1 MNDDSLLFE
10 KLKTSRRDY
19 LLRGTGGCFGGN
31 LLASPSKKKLIRSLT
46 VVQQRSRKKY
56 PVKPSDYQ
64 LYEEVGVGSSGIVY
78 RALCVSF
85 SEIVAIK
92 VVDLDKPSA
101 TLDTIC
107 HGVQVM
113 ALNSHPNVLRAH
125 CSFVVDCNL
134 WVVMPYIAG
143 GSCLHLMKAI
153 YQEGFKESV
162 IASFL
167 REVLK
172 ALFYLHN
179 QGQIHGNVKAGNI
192 LVDASGAVILGD
204 FGFSTCT
211 FDNGDTQ
218 CSTKAFVGTSNWMAP
233 EVKEQPRS
241 CGPGI
246 DIWSFG
252 ITALELSQ
260 GHDSFNKDSPMK
272 TSLQRLNGGNNN
284 ERHKKLSK
292 PFLEMIAK
300 CLKKDA
306 SQRPSAIKLLKHSF
320 FKNALNSEVE
330 AETVF
335 DGLPPLGDQFKALKL
350 KEAGTLEE
358 KKVSSEEQGDQ
369 SQSEY
374 KKGVSSWNF
383 NLEDLEFQTSSIQDA
398 EELHYTKAIE
408 NPNPMK
414 EIESMVKTELVGPEN
429 NGQGGDYMIHLQSHS
444 LEDSVPLQSR
454 NGLKENVDVF
464 EGDIN
469 PHSMPEMEHI
479 KFKDH
484 KLVVLQAQKD
494 DGSKVHD
501 CGDTLEKKDSI
512 LEDGH
517 HVSEQIP
524 NVGNVP
530 PGGDKSNR
538 DQHQTKLEQNS
549 SRSTNFQRVNVTHSS
564 DCIYRRTNTAGNR
577 DSLGEM
583 SAVPAVQK
591 KGRFKVTSENLDP
604 EPPTVVPSSTNSKS
618 TVAMATILPFMQ
630 NISERNDTQRE
641 QIVNLIKSL
650 SQGKFSSAHFSN
662 LGTKLPSCNGFDNLT
677 IEAPSEREQELLQQ
691 VVELQIRVTNIAH
704 EIQEGKRMNIKLER
718 QLSALKQRK
727 EVDHK
732 REAL

>member
-272 TSLQRLNGGNNN
+272 VVQTSLQRLNGGNNN

-369 SQSEY
+369 S
-374 KKGVSSWNF
+374 
-383 NLEDLEFQTSSIQDA
+383 
-398 EELHYTKAIE
+398 
-408 NPNPMK
+408 
-414 EIESMVKTELVGPEN
+414 
-429 NGQGGDYMIHLQSHS
+429 QGGDYMIHLQSHS